1 MFVPNVAFS
10 WAKSL
15 GNLYV
20 TERIVRFP
28 HARRNGFGIDLL
40 YHETT
45 TFVQEYQFFD
55 YKEDL
60 SAEMINT
67 FPIFA
72 IRKVTL

>member
-1 MFVPNVAFS
+1 MQGEMGSGLTF
-10 WAKSL
+10 
-15 GNLYV
+15 
-20 TERIVRFP
+20 
-28 HARRNGFGIDLL
+28 